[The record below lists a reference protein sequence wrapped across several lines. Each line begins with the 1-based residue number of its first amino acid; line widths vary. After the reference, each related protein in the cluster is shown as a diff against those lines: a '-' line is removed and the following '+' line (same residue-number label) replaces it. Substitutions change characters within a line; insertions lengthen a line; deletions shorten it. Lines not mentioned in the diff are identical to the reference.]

1 MVLLHSQNQLSWL
14 SYLNAASDY
23 PISHCSEW
31 FYVGDLLPT
40 MLGGI
45 SPAMLG
51 GVSPT
56 RAIFLFWSPWA
67 QYTLPKLTSPK
78 YERVEME
85 KFLKDKYPFL
95 LKAFLEIAINF
106 IWFIWYINDKG
117 QNRKCKQL
125 RLRHKIYWLNG
136 KYLDRKHL
144 HSDINPHAHP
154 HPVQEQEDP
163 LPPGIGPPA
172 SWSSLLWAVCYL
184 SLFIILSSSSS
195 CITLSSYKQM
205 PILPPPNHR
214 CWLWWQRWCC
224 HCCCCCRWWCQWRK
238 HCHFAI
244 EDVDERKDVDVAVHL
259 TICFSTLYL
268 PSCN

>member
-1 MVLLHSQNQLSWL
+1 MILCWWPITHHAWWHITRHAWWRVTHKSNFPVLEPLSAIHFAEIDFTQIWESWDGEILERQISVSAEGVLGDSHQLH
-14 SYLNAASDY
+14 
-23 PISHCSEW
+23 I
-31 FYVGDLLPT
+31 
-40 MLGGI
+40 LG
-45 SPAMLG
+45 S
-51 GVSPT
+51 
-56 RAIFLFWSPWA
+56 
-67 QYTLPKLTSPK
+67 
-78 YERVEME
+78 
-85 KFLKDKYPFL
+85 
-95 LKAFLEIAINF
+95 
-106 IWFIWYINDKG
+106 WFIWYINDKG

-144 HSDINPHAHP
+144 HSDINPHPHP

-172 SWSSLLWAVCYL
+172 SRSSLLWAVRYL

-214 CWLWWQRWCC
+214 CWLWWRRWCC